1 VQNQSGWKSDGF
13 AVLLGLLSVQW
24 TMTGAQLSPSLNALE
39 EQHAHSRT
47 VLADYDATAHISEE
61 VKEASIRAPV
71 AIIVAVLGTGIAG
84 FVYNIVRPALRP
96 SRSLRWS

>member
-1 VQNQSGWKSDGF
+1 
-13 AVLLGLLSVQW
+13 
-24 TMTGAQLSPSLNALE
+24 
-39 EQHAHSRT
+39 

-96 SRSLRWS
+96 SRSLRRS